1 MDDRATVVQLDQ
13 GSVTSPP
20 GECYLSGA
28 SWVGRRGRPTFA
40 VGIGV
45 FPSEADCLTAM
56 TTALTEIHGL
66 RKLTHLAK
74 TDRIH
79 AEIRVIEPS
88 DLEEMAAL
96 VRQHRA
102 NQAGGAEG

>member
-1 MDDRATVVQLDQ
+1 
-13 GSVTSPP
+13 
-20 GECYLSGA
+20 
-28 SWVGRRGRPTFA
+28 
-40 VGIGV
+40 
-45 FPSEADCLTAM
+45 M
-56 TTALTEIHGL
+56 TKALTEIHGL
-66 RKLTHLAK
+66 RKLTHLVR

-102 NQAGGAEG
+102 SPAGGSEG

>member
-1 MDDRATVVQLDQ
+1 MGSEQTILTHDQ
-13 GSVTSPP
+13 GTPASPP

-28 SWVGRRGRPTFA
+28 AWVGRRGRPTFA
-40 VGIGV
+40 AGIGV
-45 FPSEADCLTAM
+45 FQSEAQCLDAM

-79 AEIRVIEPS
+79 AEVRVIEPS

-102 NQAGGAEG
+102 AQATQA

>member
-1 MDDRATVVQLDQ
+1 MEAKATAIQLNQ
-13 GSVTSPP
+13 EGPGVPP

-28 SWVGRRGRPTFA
+28 AWVGRRGRPTFA
-40 VGIGV
+40 MGIGV
-45 FPSEADCLTAM
+45 FPSEADCLDAM
-56 TTALTEIHGL
+56 TRALTEIHGL
-66 RKLTHLAK
+66 RKLTHLVK
-74 TDRIH
+74 TDSLH

-102 NQAGGAEG
+102 AQAAGE